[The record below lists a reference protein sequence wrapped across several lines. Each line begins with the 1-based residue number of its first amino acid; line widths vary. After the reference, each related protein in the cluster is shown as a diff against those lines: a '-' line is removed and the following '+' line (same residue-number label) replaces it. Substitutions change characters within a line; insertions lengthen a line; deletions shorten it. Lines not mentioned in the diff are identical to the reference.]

1 MNKKW
6 TSTSST
12 SCKMP
17 SIQEHNE
24 NFHICRTHA
33 TYSASLSTTQCLSH
47 THRPSH
53 QSDGM
58 WCHNPN
64 HNCHTNISILQQY
77 QPYLSCN
84 LKKKYIFTKQ
94 FSIQIIIWITD
105 PSTVICHCFSGSWNP
120 TLCAAGS
127 SSVIWKGLIITCIHT
142 QHAHTECLTA
152 YYYWVE
158 PHFRNLFKHQ
168 RTWVNKQFV
177 SPTKCLQFNPLY
189 QKLNVIHIMFTFFNT
204 CQ

>member
-94 FSIQIIIWITD
+94 FNTD
-105 PSTVICHCFSGSWNP
+105 NYLNYWSFHCY
-120 TLCAAGS
+120 L
-127 SSVIWKGLIITCIHT
+127 
-142 QHAHTECLTA
+142 
-152 YYYWVE
+152 
-158 PHFRNLFKHQ
+158 
-168 RTWVNKQFV
+168 
-177 SPTKCLQFNPLY
+177 PLLLW
-189 QKLNVIHIMFTFFNT
+189 QLESHIMCCWFIICDLKRLNYHMHTHST
-204 CQ
+204 CTHGMSRSILLLSRPAFP